1 MRRNSLKRIWAIC
14 AGVLAVALVLTGCAA
29 FPAAF
34 PNENGITLRVS
45 MYNDIAYSD
54 WRTYVASQCPD
65 ITLVWENNRD
75 STQNLIY
82 QARHGDM
89 ADLVMIRSFEND
101 SAADLA
107 PYLADLGGDAL
118 TATFVRGSLEPFTF
132 NGKLC
137 WYPAPG
143 MMEVLYANVS
153 LFARAGMTLP
163 ETVAQMQDVCR
174 RFSEAGL
181 DALSIDAAVGY
192 RCAYLLEGFN
202 YAAHYTQGDGAAWMQ
217 AILAGKKAVM
227 SEDTGTRLASMLR
240 DFTQDHVLERVDL
253 TAGMADTRNA
263 FDSENA
269 AMFAFD
275 SDITYQG
282 KTGSDYQVIPCLGE
296 TPEDRILY
304 TYPVFSTAVSEE
316 AAADSA
322 KKDAIDQVLQVMY
335 SSEAQQI
342 LAQDT
347 DALLSY
353 NEGIDLPVSHQFAS
367 VADLI
372 GEKKCFIRFLN
383 RNSFSAYASA
393 VKDIVEDGVSDGQFS
408 ADLNEAMNRP
418 LDTSVIGSSD
428 IHAGNLLGEDFP
440 LERSAASVIAQTVRS
455 AVGSDVA
462 LVDGKAA
469 AAPLYEGDYT
479 QSDLNAAVADENLY
493 TGELTGAQ
501 VQDIFDDV
509 IWATT
514 TYQYHMIEPLVDYPA
529 LAGMKAHLSSDGS
542 HSLLL
547 LPDGTGL
554 DPSASYTVVISQ
566 NVQFA
571 LSYLQNENVNR
582 FIPIG
587 ATLQTTLRDQLATGS
602 LPSAEAY
609 FEVEAP
615 Q

>member
-1 MRRNSLKRIWAIC
+1 MRKNPQKRIWAVC
-14 AGVLAVALVLTGCAA
+14 AGILAAALALTGCAA
-29 FPAAF
+29 FPAAP

-54 WRTYVASQCPD
+54 WRTYVESQCPD
-65 ITLVWENNRD
+65 ITFVWENNRN

-89 ADLVMIRSFEND
+89 ADLVMIRRFEND
-101 SAADLA
+101 SAAELA
-107 PYLADLGGDAL
+107 PYLADLSGGAL
-118 TATFVRGSLEPFTF
+118 TDTFAPGSLEPFTF
-132 NGKLC
+132 IGKLC

-153 LFARAGMTLP
+153 LFERAGMALP
-163 ETVAQMQDVCR
+163 ETVAQLRDVCR
-174 RFSEAGL
+174 RFSAAGL
-181 DALSIDAAVGY
+181 DALSINASAGY

-202 YAAHYTQGDGAAWMQ
+202 YAAHYTQGDGGAWMQ

-227 SEDTGTRLASMLR
+227 SEDTGARLASMLR
-240 DFTQDHVLERVDL
+240 DLTRDHVLERADL
-253 TAGMADTRNA
+253 TAGAADTRNA

-275 SDITYQG
+275 SDLTYQG

-296 TPEDRILY
+296 TAEDRILY
-304 TYPVFSTAVSEE
+304 TYPVFNTAVSEE

-342 LAQDT
+342 LARDT

-353 NEGIDLPVSHQFAS
+353 NEGIDLPVSRQFGS

-372 GEKKCFIRFLN
+372 DEKKCFIRFLN

-393 VKDIVEDGVSDGQFS
+393 VKDIVENNVSDGQFT
-408 ADLNEAMNRP
+408 AHLNEAINRP

-455 AVGSDVA
+455 AVGADAA
-462 LVDGKAA
+462 LLDGKAA

-479 QSDLNAAVADENLY
+479 ESDLNAAIADENLY
-493 TGELTGAQ
+493 AGELTGAQ
-501 VQDIFDDV
+501 MQAIFNDV

-514 TYQYHMIEPLVDYPA
+514 TYQYHTIEPLVDYPA
-529 LAGMKAHLSSDGS
+529 LAGMKARLSSDGRQ
-542 HSLLL
+542 SLLL

-554 DPSASYTVVISQ
+554 DPAATYTVVISQ
-566 NVQFA
+566 NVLSA

-582 FIPIG
+582 FVPLG
-587 ATLQTTLRDQLATGS
+587 ATLQSTFRDQLATGS
-602 LPSAEAY
+602 LPPAQAY
-609 FEVEAP
+609 FEVEVP